1 MSPPPEA
8 VTIATATPRAQPV
21 ESPHER
27 KPASARTPRRRL
39 GCAAAGAPRRHR
51 GSGYPRLALALTGA
65 RRAHGRRRCD
75 CLLGLYLF
83 AGGATGLGRQITPFP
98 KPVEEGSVK
107 RSGAYGLVRHPI
119 YGGVLLLTLAWSLLS
134 SPLALAPWTVAAMF
148 LDAKRRREEAWLLEA
163 HPDYEEYRASVRHS
177 FVPFVW

>member
-1 MSPPPEA
+1 MNGSL
-8 VTIATATPRAQPV
+8 PRLGRRGEGWVAPQPV
-21 ESPHER
+21 LL
-27 KPASARTPRRRL
+27 AAI
-39 GCAAAGAPRRHR
+39 AAAGIR
-51 GSGYPRLALALTGA
+51 GSRWPSPARGVRMGAAGATALV
-65 RRAHGRRRCD
+65 
-75 CLLGLYLF
+75 GLYLF

-134 SPLALAPWTVAAMF
+134 SPLALAPWTVAAIF